1 MIGIQEFEKEKIP
14 VAEIFQSI
22 SGEGISAGNLVSF
35 VRVAGCNLRCTWCD
49 TKYSFIE
56 SGNGVRDMEPD
67 DIVEELYKIGCN
79 EIICTGGE
87 PLEEGKAKRYLPAYL
102 ASNDFSVRIETG
114 GGSKLYSNA
123 ELRAYNIKRDDIIYC
138 MDIKCP
144 GSGMEHKNLF
154 ENIPLLLEED
164 ELKFVVQD
172 KKDLNY
178 ALEIIKSYAG
188 HLSEQQIAINIS
200 PVFGVIQ
207 PVEIVSFLK
216 ENNSY
221 FEENDIWTRLSLQIH
236 KFIWPPHQR
245 GV

>member
-1 MIGIQEFEKEKIP
+1 MMGIREFEKIKIP
-14 VAEIFQSI
+14 VTEIFQSV

-49 TKYSFIE
+49 TKYSFVE
-56 SGNGVRDMEPD
+56 SGNGVRELAPD
-67 DIVEELYKIGCN
+67 DIVAELYKLGCN

-87 PLEEGKAKRYLPAYL
+87 PLEEGKAKRFLPAYL
-102 ASNDFSVRIETG
+102 ASNDFSVRIETS

-144 GSGMEHKNLF
+144 GSGMEQKNLL

-164 ELKFVVQD
+164 EIKFVVQD
-172 KKDLNY
+172 KKDLDY
-178 ALEIIKSYAG
+178 ALEIIKSYKQY
-188 HLSEQQIAINIS
+188 LSEQQIAINFS
-200 PVFGVIQ
+200 PVFEAIQ

-216 ENNSY
+216 KNNAY
-221 FEENDIWTRLSLQIH
+221 FEGNDLWARLSLQLH